1 VDGSAWVSLVL
12 LGLLAIGSV
21 VGLFKGLIRQVVELA
36 GMVVSFLL
44 ATLFAGWLANAL
56 ARHTSLPYSPS
67 LVIAFLLVFIAGMV
81 AFHFLAAWIQKLV
94 QMTFLGWFDRLCGAL
109 LGLIVGLIVTS
120 LLLSVALELPLPREV
135 HLSMERSSVALFV
148 RPIAPW
154 LFDAVFSHGERGID
168 YDAIFKRGGT
178 V

>member
-1 VDGSAWVSLVL
+1 MDGSAWVSLVL

-56 ARHTSLPYSPS
+56 ARHTPLPYSPS

-81 AFHFLAAWIQKLV
+81 VFHFLAAWIQKLV